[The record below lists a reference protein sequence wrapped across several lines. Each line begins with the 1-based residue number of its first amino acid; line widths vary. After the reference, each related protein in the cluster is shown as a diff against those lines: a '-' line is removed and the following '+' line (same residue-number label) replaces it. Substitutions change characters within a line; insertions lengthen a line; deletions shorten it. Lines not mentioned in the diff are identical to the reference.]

1 MYEEIGYICLTAVI
15 GTLSGVLATWTLGK
29 RMISDDA
36 IMNKLAMILENVTK
50 DEGLQKHV
58 YSIGVLLGSGIA
70 KGTGIQG
77 GGKFKFTDII
87 GQGIAAWF
95 GGKLS
100 PGAPAEQKSVD
111 GLNPPPES
119 SPGPDDKRALAKKW

>member
-1 MYEEIGYICLTAVI
+1 
-15 GTLSGVLATWTLGK
+15 
-29 RMISDDA
+29 MISDDA